1 MSDNLKDR
9 QAKSFVDFSRNL
21 EVANSNKTFVPTNY
35 VREKHYYLTLEM
47 SKLYDALVILFTYAS
62 PSGEMRVAYSCIQVV
77 PGLYLDYY
85 GYFMHFGDRPE
96 MFNYKTITPLILS
109 YDGAKKVLRDCDIK
123 VTDTKDKKLCR
134 EWLRNHTP
142 AVVALDDGNWRI
154 LGLNILNHFRGMQG
168 MAANEDLLI
177 DSDAYTDVLTFEYS
191 NGIGGTKFRD
201 LVYTYKGN
209 YFKSMITSSVGWIP
223 NSRWYEKLKR

>member
-1 MSDNLKDR
+1 
-9 QAKSFVDFSRNL
+9 
-21 EVANSNKTFVPTNY
+21 
-35 VREKHYYLTLEM
+35 
-47 SKLYDALVILFTYAS
+47 
-62 PSGEMRVAYSCIQVV
+62 
-77 PGLYLDYY
+77 
-85 GYFMHFGDRPE
+85 
-96 MFNYKTITPLILS
+96 
-109 YDGAKKVLRDCDIK
+109 
-123 VTDTKDKKLCR
+123 
-134 EWLRNHTP
+134 
-142 AVVALDDGNWRI
+142 
-154 LGLNILNHFRGMQG
+154 MQG